1 MIVLTLPEEIEGKGT
16 HGCLLE
22 SLSFPNAARRGI
34 EHIPGFNRE
43 FLSINKIVRL
53 SFYDEGKIMEINFTP
68 RNLPIREGSAINEQ
82 KTRGTRFSYLV
93 MSIFTTPLSL

>member
-16 HGCLLE
+16 HGCLLKG
-22 SLSFPNAARRGI
+22 LSFPNAARRGI
-34 EHIPGFNRE
+34 EHISGFNGE
-43 FLSINKIVRL
+43 FLSINKIVRFP
-53 SFYDEGKIMEINFTP
+53 FYDEGKIMEINFTP

-93 MSIFTTPLSL
+93 MSISTTPPS